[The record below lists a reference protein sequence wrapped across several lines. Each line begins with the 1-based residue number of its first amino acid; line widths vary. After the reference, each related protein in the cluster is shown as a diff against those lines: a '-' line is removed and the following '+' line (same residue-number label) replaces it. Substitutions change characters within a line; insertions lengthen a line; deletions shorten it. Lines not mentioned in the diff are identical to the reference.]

1 MLGSPR
7 RLAPLVALGRSD
19 RERRQ
24 TGPRG
29 RTAVRTRREGHD
41 DRVSVG
47 LVSDTHLP
55 RFGAALPRA
64 LERGLRRAG
73 VTRILHL
80 GDMTDPLVVPLFE
93 SIAPF
98 DAVAGNNDGAAIRER
113 FGRRKIVQIE
123 DVRVGMI
130 HGDGKRGTTRARAL
144 AALAAGDGPMAVP
157 EQDDV
162 GLAVRERGEADV

>member
-41 DRVSVG
+41 DRVTRVG

-64 LERGLRRAG
+64 LERGLRRA
-73 VTRILHL
+73 V
-80 GDMTDPLVVPLFE
+80 VVPGDRVERRDRLEQRDDERIGHIAEVEDARHAGAPQPAFE
-93 SIAPF
+93 RAWQRGPEAREMHVADEP
-98 DAVAGNNDGAAIRER
+98 DAGHTV
-113 FGRRKIVQIE
+113 IVP
-123 DVRVGMI
+123 
-130 HGDGKRGTTRARAL
+130 L
-144 AALAAGDGPMAVP
+144 AASSYCSSTSRTSLTSLPIRP
-157 EQDDV
+157 S
-162 GLAVRERGEADV
+162 

>member
-41 DRVSVG
+41 DRVTRVG
-47 LVSDTHLP
+47 LVSDMHLP

-98 DAVAGNNDGAAIRER
+98 DAVAGNNDGAPQPAFERAWQRGPEAREMR
-113 FGRRKIVQIE
+113 VADEPDAGHTVIVP
-123 DVRVGMI
+123 
-130 HGDGKRGTTRARAL
+130 L
-144 AALAAGDGPMAVP
+144 AASSYCSSTSRTSLTSLPIRP
-157 EQDDV
+157 S
-162 GLAVRERGEADV
+162 